1 MIGKKFCLSCQWFR
15 TEEMMKFVTINKKRM
30 WRCTV
35 CIDRRAKTKY
45 SSKANEKEA
54 DGAAV

>member
-1 MIGKKFCLSCQWFR
+1 
-15 TEEMMKFVTINKKRM
+15 MMKFVTINKKRM

-45 SSKANEKEA
+45 SSKSTEKER